1 MANIEYI
8 QTCILFH
15 IGTETYLVESEND
28 TPNHIK
34 LVREGCKKKEI
45 VEFSTKVGWWGQQWT
60 DFPLISFFVEKI

>member
-28 TPNHIK
+28 TPNHLK
-34 LVREGCKKKEI
+34 LVIINLQNNK
-45 VEFSTKVGWWGQQWT
+45 
-60 DFPLISFFVEKI
+60 DFF

>member
-34 LVREGCKKKEI
+34 LVREGCKKKKI
-45 VEFSTKVGWWGQQWT
+45 ADFSTKVGY
-60 DFPLISFFVEKI
+60 FFFLLEKKYELKTLDCA